1 MLFLLGSTA
10 AGTLIGCRGEAA
22 PELSAGQPGGAV
34 TGCVI
39 TPQQTE
45 GPYFVDERLQRS
57 DIRADPETG
66 IVKGGVPLAVTLH
79 ISQARSGGCEPL
91 AGALV
96 DVWHCDALGAYSDV
110 RDRTFD
116 TVGQKFL
123 RGYQLTD
130 DSGAVTFQTIYPG
143 WYSGRAVHIHF
154 KVRTSP
160 GERRGRELTS
170 QLYFDEGITD
180 RVHARAPYAGK
191 GRRDTRNATDGIY
204 RRGGSQLV
212 LPVTPQGEG
221 YHGAF
226 DIALQA

>member
-1 MLFLLGSTA
+1 
-10 AGTLIGCRGEAA
+10 
-22 PELSAGQPGGAV
+22 
-34 TGCVI
+34 
-39 TPQQTE
+39 
-45 GPYFVDERLQRS
+45 
-57 DIRADPETG
+57 
-66 IVKGGVPLAVTLH
+66 
-79 ISQARSGGCEPL
+79 L